1 MVTGDLPRET
11 KLLVVGGGPGGYAA
25 AFRAAD
31 LGLDV
36 TLVSEDAR
44 LGGVCLLRGCIPSK
58 ALLTLSDLI
67 LTAREAQEGGIIF
80 GEPEVHIDA
89 VRRWKDAVVEQLVGG
104 LDYLCER
111 RGVRR
116 VEGRA
121 RFTDSGSVRIEGSGG
136 GTLEFQ
142 HCIIASGSRP
152 IPLAGGEF
160 DERVMDS
167 GRALDLPDVPQTLL
181 VVGGG
186 YVGLEMGMVYATLGS
201 AVTLVEMTDR
211 LMPRADADLVEPIA
225 KRVAGLFEAIHLET
239 RVTALEEGESE
250 VSVQLEGDIEEPEAA
265 FERVLVAIGRRP
277 NSDDLGLDTTEVEV
291 DDDGFIQV
299 DDQRRTSDARIFAIG
314 DATGGHM
321 LAHEAMHEGKVAAE
335 VIAGEPA
342 AFDARAVPAVVY
354 TDPQLAWCGLTE
366 REAESAGREVRV
378 ERFPWSASGR
388 AVSMGASHGMTK
400 LLADPETGRLLGAG
414 VVGPQAEVLISEL
427 VLAMEMGAV
436 TRDLASTIHP
446 HPTLSETVGEAAELF
461 LGGSTHF
468 KRAEGK
474 ADG

>member
-1 MVTGDLPRET
+1 MVMGDLPREAEV
-11 KLLVVGGGPGGYAA
+11 LVVGGGPGGYAA

-31 LGLDV
+31 LDLDV
-36 TLVSEDAR
+36 TLVSEEAQ

-58 ALLTLSDLI
+58 ALLTLSELI
-67 LTAREAQEGGIIF
+67 LTAREAEESGIAF
-80 GEPEVHIDA
+80 GEPEIDIDT
-89 VRRWKDAVVEQLVGG
+89 VREWKDSIVERLVEG
-104 LDYLCER
+104 LDHLCER

-121 RFTDSGSVRIEGSGG
+121 RFTEPGSVRVEGSDA
-136 GTLEFQ
+136 GTLDFR
-142 HCIIASGSRP
+142 HCIIAPGSRP
-152 IPLAGGEF
+152 IPLPGSAFGA
-160 DERVMDS
+160 RVMDS
-167 GRALDLPDVPQTLL
+167 GRALELPDVPESLL

-201 AVTLVEMTDR
+201 AVTLVEMADR
-211 LMPRADADLVEPIA
+211 LMPRADRDLVEPIA
-225 KRVAGLFEAIHLET
+225 ERAAGLFEAIHLNT
-239 RVTALEEGESE
+239 RVTALDEGESE
-250 VSVQLEGDIEEPEAA
+250 VRVQLEGDVDEPEAA
-265 FERVLVAIGRRP
+265 FDRVLVAVGRRP
-277 NSDDLGLDTTEVEV
+277 NSDDLGLDSTDVEV

-299 DDQRRTSDARIFAIG
+299 DDQRRTSDDRIFAIG
-314 DATGGHM
+314 DVTGGHM

-354 TDPQLAWCGLTE
+354 THPQLAWCGLTE
-366 REAESAGREVRV
+366 REAESSGREVRV

-388 AVSMGASHGMTK
+388 AVSMGGARGMTK
-400 LLADPETGRLLGAG
+400 LLADPQTGRLLGAG
-414 VVGPQAEVLISEL
+414 VVGAQAETMISEL

-436 TRDLASTIHP
+436 TRDLAATIHP

-468 KRAEGK
+468 KRRA
-474 ADG
+474 